1 MSMNVKT
8 KLFSLIILAVLV
20 LPVFINPPKSGS
32 VLGVLEKKGSV
43 AEAQPETTQE
53 STSSLGSILLNQQAE
68 STSNVQE
75 KSTNKVVKDI
85 SSGIRDI
92 KKKIA
97 SPKEYRGK
105 IVWDA
110 NAKYPAISDKF
121 GLGTGVRVVNGGN
134 SANIVVGDVRVLSPD
149 TLMVVDNKTFTQ
161 LGGNLEKDLSIDVV
175 AIVE

>member
-1 MSMNVKT
+1 MNVKT

-43 AEAQPETTQE
+43 VEAQPETQQTNN
-53 STSSLGSILLNQQAE
+53 SSLGSILLNQQSEAPA
-68 STSNVQE
+68 SGQE
-75 KSTNKVVKDI
+75 KIPTKVVKDI

-92 KKKIA
+92 KKKITP
-97 SPKEYRGK
+97 PKEYRGK

-121 GLGTGVRVVNGGN
+121 GLGTGVKVVNGATV
-134 SANIVVGDVRVLSPD
+134 ANVVVGDVRVLSPD
-149 TLMVVDNKTFTQ
+149 TLMIVDNKTFTQ

>member
-1 MSMNVKT
+1 MNIKT
-8 KLFSLIILAVLV
+8 KLFSLIILGILV
-20 LPVFINPPKSGS
+20 LPVFINPPKSGN

-43 AEAQPETTQE
+43 TE
-53 STSSLGSILLNQQAE
+53 SQSEIRQNNTSTLGSILLNQQTEVSPSQPEQAP
-68 STSNVQE
+68 
-75 KSTNKVVKDI
+75 NKAIKDI

-92 KKKIA
+92 KKKISA
-97 SPKEYRGK
+97 PKEYRGK

-121 GLGTGVRVVNGGN
+121 GLGSGVKVVNGGSTIN
-134 SANIVVGDVRVLSPD
+134 VVVGDVRVLSPD

-161 LGGNLEKDLSIDVV
+161 LGGNPEKDLSIDVV

>member
-1 MSMNVKT
+1 MNVKT
-8 KLFSLIILAVLV
+8 KLFSLIILGILV
-20 LPVFINPPKSGS
+20 LPVFINPPKSGN

-43 AEAQPETTQE
+43 AEAQSEIQQTNN
-53 STSSLGSILLNQQAE
+53 SSLGSILLNQQAE
-68 STSNVQE
+68 TPANESE
-75 KSTNKVVKDI
+75 KTPTKVVKDI

-92 KKKIA
+92 KKKITA
-97 SPKEYRGK
+97 PKEYRGK

-121 GLGTGVRVVNGGN
+121 GLGTGVKVVNG
-134 SANIVVGDVRVLSPD
+134 STVANVVVGDVRVLSPD
-149 TLMVVDNKTFTQ
+149 TLMIVDNKTFTQ